1 MAPLKKTFVGV
12 LLMVLASSTLFVVV
26 AQKKVASNER
36 VDCSPDD
43 PFISSDVCAKRDCI
57 FDTENNE
64 HVPKCYFPINT
75 GYWANGTRESNTANG
90 LMITTTLVKASGA
103 GSPFGEDITS
113 IYFETSNIGS
123 TLSIRIGHEGRRS
136 CICGE
141 KSELWPWEEGEVED
155 TIVESPICSSRKSWG
170 IVVLEITETLQH
182 KTLQVY
188 EPQISLPRSVFH
200 STDNFVVEQ
209 SNRTGG
215 LIFADQY
222 IQIAAFL
229 GTSKIYGFGEN
240 SHTQLQ
246 HDMEHYTT
254 WGMFARDQPYSSSYP
269 IHTLPYNYP
278 NNLYGAYPFYIALE
292 SDYNAHGVF
301 ILNSNPQE
309 VTLGPAPHLV
319 YRTIGGILDIFFFPG
334 PRPEDVIRQYLAI
347 VGTPFLPPYWAFGYQ
362 LGSDGYRNVSEI
374 RSVISD
380 MQNRRL
386 YLDAISAGYEYM
398 EKYQDF
404 TVANNASFI
413 EWERQDQVP
422 KDIQDLYPLAKNTK
436 IMLGVLRPDRHVAY
450 ADFSANET
458 IMWWKDKITNFH
470 RNFSFDGMMLSNN
483 EPTSFDTNEAWPSYF
498 NESDH
503 ANIVSLKC
511 PINTNDPTNSKYDLP
526 PYATVN
532 VFAYTNQQQK
542 GYLSSKTLCMLAQTK
557 AGRLYDTKNLYGLQ
571 QSAATQIAFSQ
582 ALPKRNLLMTRSSF
596 PSVGRYAGHWLGENR
611 AQWDDMALSVIQIQE
626 MNMFGIPFVGAN
638 ICGYHGN
645 TTQELCF
652 RWTQLGAFYTFSRN
666 QNDKWSIPQEPTRW
680 HSVANAA
687 SEVNGIRYRFLPYL
701 YTLHYLASR
710 YGGTVIRP
718 VFFEFPNDEVTHRLS
733 FQFMWGSAVLI
744 IPVLEANKT
753 SVYGYLPNDENWYSL
768 RSMEYGTERP
778 SGFQFIE
785 APDFMPM
792 PIYARGGHIIPKQT
806 PAVTTAASRK
816 NPFELLIALRFDSTQ
831 STDGTTL
838 PLPSYGELY
847 WDDGETKV
855 ENFGTHE
862 FYHWQFSFET
872 TEGEAILNIST
883 MATAKFNLPTLDRIE
898 IFGYPFVPLPTT
910 MKFNGVLYGFN
921 YRFSYYSEKTKT
933 LTLRKTNF
941 ITMPTSGSLRITW
954 AHRSAAFLK
963 KIPSTQRITCL
974 PDAAPV
980 SECPFRGCIHDE
992 NRSNK
997 TGIFSFKVR
1006 RTSTKSVI
1014 WDTSIGGLL
1023 FGDQYIQIA
1032 AFLGSSE
1039 IYGLGENAHQRLR
1052 HELEDYRTW
1061 GMFTRNQNP
1070 PSFTGQAYDPQNLY
1084 GVHPFYIAFEDDYNA
1099 HGVFF
1104 LNSNA
1109 QEITL
1114 GPAPQLIYRTIGGIL
1129 DIYFFPGP
1137 TPADVVQQYLALIG
1151 TPLLP
1156 PYWALGFQLGREGFN
1171 NVQSI
1176 QNLVSATQTNGIPL
1190 DAIFVS
1196 NAFADNYQ
1204 DFTVSKEWSNF
1215 STFVEDL
1222 HRQQLHVII
1231 TLDPAITA
1239 NSEALKRALTQIML
1253 GVLEPND
1260 HVAYADFFASKT
1272 GDWWKSEI
1280 ATFFGQLGFDG
1291 IVLTNNEPTSFGTN
1305 SDNPD
1310 YSDVPNHTNLTSL
1323 HCPVSGS
1330 FSKYDNPPYATINT
1344 NQYFSSDGGSYLSS
1358 KTLCMDGITQAGIL
1372 YNTKD
1377 VYGMEQSKLTQEALK
1392 ATTAKRSMVITRS
1405 SFPSSGRYA
1414 GHWLGDN
1421 AATWED
1427 MRLSVVAVQEFNMFG
1442 MPYVGAD
1449 ICGFRGN
1456 SLRELCTRW
1465 QQLGAFYTL
1474 SRNNND
1480 KSSRSQFP
1488 TNWQMVAAATVAANN
1503 FRYYYLP
1510 YLYTLHFKAS
1520 MNGATVIRPTFF
1532 EFSYDDATHEHN
1544 WEFMWGNAI
1553 LIVPV
1558 LEPYAEYVY
1567 AYLPYAAR
1575 WFSIRESD
1583 YGKEAPKAFS
1593 FMQSPYSELIPVFI
1607 RGGTIVPRQK
1617 PEQTTTASRRNP
1629 FELLIAIDGS
1639 TASGQLI
1646 WDDGESI
1653 VEDFNKHNYFEFL
1666 FNFDDGETSTLHIS
1680 KKKSAVSTMIISS

>member
-43 PFISSDVCAKRDCI
+43 LFISSDVCAKRDCI

-123 TLSIRIGHEGRRS
+123 TLSIRIGHEGR
-136 CICGE
+136 
-141 KSELWPWEEGEVED
+141 
-155 TIVESPICSSRKSWG
+155 
-170 IVVLEITETLQH
+170 
-182 KTLQVY
+182 Y

-209 SNRTGG
+209 SNRTGVFSFAVKRKSTNTSIWDTSIG
-215 LIFADQY
+215 DCFKQSHLRSIHIIFPITLCLANGSVLKK
-222 IQIAAFL
+222 AN
-229 GTSKIYGFGEN
+229 ERM
-240 SHTQLQ
+240 

-404 TVANNASFI
+404 TVANLGSDGYRNVSEIRSVISDMQNRRLYLDAISAGYEYMEKYQDFTVANDWADFPEFITELHNKSINVVILIDPAFQADGETFRNALNANASFI

-503 ANIVSLKC
+503 ANIMSLKC

-582 ALPKRNLLMTRSSF
+582 ALPKRSLLMTRSSF
-596 PSVGRYAGHWLGENR
+596 PSAGRYAGHWLGENR

-992 NRSNK
+992 NLLQPSCYFSKMIGYVESTRSDKTTILVKKTEAMNPFSEDISPIYLIEQFISGTTLNIRIGANNRFEPPLNLPRNPVSSTDSLYLERSNKTGIFSFKVRRTSTKSVIWDTSIGGHIIPKQTPAVTTAASRKNPFELLIALRFDSTQSTDGTTLPLPSYGELYWDDGETKVENFGTHEFYHWQFSFETTEGEAILNISTMATAKFNLPTLDRIEIFGYPFVPLPTTMKFNGVLYGFNYRFSYYSEKTKTLTLRKTNFITMPTSGSLRITWAHRSAAFLKKIPSTQRITCLPDAAPVSECPFRGCIHDENLLQPSCYFSKMIGYVESTRSDKTTILVKKTEAMNPFSEDISPIYLIEQFISGTTLNIRIGANNRFEPPLNLPRNPVSSTDSLYLERSNK

-1156 PYWALGFQLGREGFN
+1156 PYWALGFQ
-1171 NVQSI
+1171 
-1176 QNLVSATQTNGIPL
+1176 QT
-1190 DAIFVS
+1190 V
-1196 NAFADNYQ
+1196 
-1204 DFTVSKEWSNF
+1204 
-1215 STFVEDL
+1215 
-1222 HRQQLHVII
+1222 
-1231 TLDPAITA
+1231 
-1239 NSEALKRALTQIML
+1239 
-1253 GVLEPND
+1253 
-1260 HVAYADFFASKT
+1260 
-1272 GDWWKSEI
+1272 
-1280 ATFFGQLGFDG
+1280 
-1291 IVLTNNEPTSFGTN
+1291 IVLKETEIIQC
-1305 SDNPD
+1305 
-1310 YSDVPNHTNLTSL
+1310 V
-1323 HCPVSGS
+1323 
-1330 FSKYDNPPYATINT
+1330 TI
-1344 NQYFSSDGGSYLSS
+1344 S
-1358 KTLCMDGITQAGIL
+1358 
-1372 YNTKD
+1372 
-1377 VYGMEQSKLTQEALK
+1377 E
-1392 ATTAKRSMVITRS
+1392 
-1405 SFPSSGRYA
+1405 
-1414 GHWLGDN
+1414 
-1421 AATWED
+1421 
-1427 MRLSVVAVQEFNMFG
+1427 
-1442 MPYVGAD
+1442 
-1449 ICGFRGN
+1449 
-1456 SLRELCTRW
+1456 
-1465 QQLGAFYTL
+1465 
-1474 SRNNND
+1474 
-1480 KSSRSQFP
+1480 
-1488 TNWQMVAAATVAANN
+1488 TV
-1503 FRYYYLP
+1503 
-1510 YLYTLHFKAS
+1510 
-1520 MNGATVIRPTFF
+1520 
-1532 EFSYDDATHEHN
+1532 
-1544 WEFMWGNAI
+1544 
-1553 LIVPV
+1553 
-1558 LEPYAEYVY
+1558 
-1567 AYLPYAAR
+1567 
-1575 WFSIRESD
+1575 
-1583 YGKEAPKAFS
+1583 
-1593 FMQSPYSELIPVFI
+1593 
-1607 RGGTIVPRQK
+1607 
-1617 PEQTTTASRRNP
+1617 
-1629 FELLIAIDGS
+1629 
-1639 TASGQLI
+1639 
-1646 WDDGESI
+1646 
-1653 VEDFNKHNYFEFL
+1653 
-1666 FNFDDGETSTLHIS
+1666 
-1680 KKKSAVSTMIISS
+1680 